1 MSYLLIG
8 SSNVNQHYKSLDFR
22 DVRQYKMVKCTQ
34 MSGFKAYME
43 NLDPTNESVLMSVF
57 ENFVVDAV
65 GADVVKPEGAI
76 DKCIKEFFEI
86 IVKSAVKLS

>member
-1 MSYLLIG
+1 
-8 SSNVNQHYKSLDFR
+8 
-22 DVRQYKMVKCTQ
+22 
-34 MSGFKAYME
+34 
-43 NLDPTNESVLMSVF
+43 MSVF

-76 DKCIKEFFEI
+76 DKCIKEFVEI

>member
-1 MSYLLIG
+1 MAHLLIG
-8 SSNVNQHYKSLDFR
+8 SSNVNRHYKWSDFP
-22 DVRQYKMVKCTQ
+22 DARQYKMVKCTQ